1 MGRYPKDVLQL
12 NAQREMQFK
21 TMEIDRNIMQLKREM
36 QKKGVSQAEFQN
48 KAKAQ
53 VDKKRAVMEDFQKRM
68 GSGG

>member
-1 MGRYPKDVLQL
+1 
-12 NAQREMQFK
+12 MQFK

-68 GSGG
+68 GGGR